1 MTPKKTPQFNSKE
14 ACNSFAAC
22 LAAMLKAEGKPAFNF
37 TTANKA
43 VIKQLVHYF
52 CGQEDCGLDLLKGI
66 FLRGPVG
73 TGKSAIMRAFALWL
87 VPPHRFRIVEC
98 RDLQKQALKDG
109 FDSLLKYSIHSYNF
123 KNGFYHR
130 ENGGIIYCFDDL
142 GAEKLT
148 KFYGNEINV
157 MAEVL
162 QDRYREFD
170 ITRLKTHITSNLK
183 DGDLIEEMYTLRIR
197 DRMREMFN
205 FIDMPGPSFRK

>member
-1 MTPKKTPQFNSKE
+1 MTHKTTTPFNSKE
-14 ACNSFAAC
+14 ACNQFATH
-22 LAAMLKAEGKPAFNF
+22 LNEMLKAEKKPAFNY
-37 TTANKA
+37 TEANKPI
-43 VIKQLVHYF
+43 IKTLVHYF
-52 CGQEDCGLDLLKGI
+52 CNQKDSGLDLDKGI

-73 TGKSAIMRAFALWL
+73 TGKSAIMRAFSTLL
-87 VPPHRFRIVEC
+87 SQSTRFRIVDC
-98 RDLQKQALKDG
+98 RDVQKQAVKDG
-109 FDSLLKYSIHSYNF
+109 FDSLLKYTVHSYTF

-130 ENGGIIYCFDDL
+130 ENGGIVYCFDDL
-142 GAEKLT
+142 GAEKLS

-183 DGDLIEEMYTLRIR
+183 DGDLIEEMYSLRVR

-205 FIDMPGPSFRK
+205 FVDMPGPSFRK